1 MILLY
6 KIVVG
11 FLPVPNCKTLSFY
24 KCLSMVKKC
33 IILAHSY
40 IIEQE
45 IDLYVHY
52 VCRSWK
58 TLDNIS
64 MKDVQIFI
72 KAEVFKWLSKF

>member
-33 IILAHSY
+33 IILAHNY

-45 IDLYVHY
+45 IDLNVHY

>member
-1 MILLY
+1 
-6 KIVVG
+6 
-11 FLPVPNCKTLSFY
+11 
-24 KCLSMVKKC
+24 MVKKC
-33 IILAHSY
+33 IILAHNY

-45 IDLYVHY
+45 IDLNVHY